1 MRRMITG
8 KDAEIFKN
16 IAADGTKTVVSG
28 DLDVGGNITKNGQP
42 LASGSKIYK
51 HEISGISDTNA
62 NARLII
68 YSTSSELLNDRY
80 KLMYNTEHILR
91 VNYTG
96 NITASQ
102 RDVNDV
108 LAFSFNTSAYKLKI
122 AYISS
127 GNMSAIT
134 NTELNASGYT
144 DTVTEI

>member
-42 LASGSKIYK
+42 LASGTKLYK
-51 HEISGISDTNA
+51 HEISGILNDNA

-68 YSTSSELLNDRY
+68 YSTSSDLLNDRT
-80 KLMYNTEHILR
+80 KLLYNTESFLR
-91 VNYTG
+91 VSYVS

-102 RDVNDV
+102 REVVNVLDISFSASSYKVSIAYCDISTITTIQLDVN
-108 LAFSFNTSAYKLKI
+108 N
-122 AYISS
+122 
-127 GNMSAIT
+127 
-134 NTELNASGYT
+134 YT
-144 DTVTEI
+144 DTVTEL

>member
-1 MRRMITG
+1 MITG

-51 HEISGISDTNA
+51 HEISGILNDNA

-68 YSTSSELLNDRY
+68 YSTSSDLLNDRT
-80 KLMYNTEHILR
+80 KLLYNTESFLR
-91 VNYTG
+91 VSYVS

-102 RDVNDV
+102 REVVNVLDISFSASSYKVSISYCDISTITTINLDVNNYTDIV
-108 LAFSFNTSAYKLKI
+108 
-122 AYISS
+122 
-127 GNMSAIT
+127 
-134 NTELNASGYT
+134 TEL
-144 DTVTEI
+144 